1 MAEFGAVM
9 RDISGSVENQNVK
22 RSKDSEGCAYVD
34 TEGKGHSMKNWV
46 RGLEI

>member
-9 RDISGSVENQNVK
+9 RDISGSVGNQNVK

-34 TEGKGHSMKNWV
+34 TERKGHSVKIWV
-46 RGLEI
+46 RGFEM